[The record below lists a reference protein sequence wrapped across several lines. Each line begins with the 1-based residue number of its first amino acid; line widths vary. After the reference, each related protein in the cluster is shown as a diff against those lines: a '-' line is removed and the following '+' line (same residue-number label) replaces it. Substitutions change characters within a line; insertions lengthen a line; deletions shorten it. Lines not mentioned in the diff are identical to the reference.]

1 MGCGNSTAGAPAVV
15 IKPKGTPEQQAIA
28 QLKVLFES
36 IDADSNKTLS
46 WNELQMALQKN
57 DKLGA
62 LMTEAQI
69 NPDTYLRQKLDTNK
83 DGRVTW
89 EEFESQLRTAAIKQV
104 KSTGCVLAAEA
115 TVEEKAKARL
125 KELFESLD
133 CNKDDAVSLKEL
145 FESLDCNKDDAVS
158 QEELATKLSAEDE
171 GFKTLLVEAG
181 LNTNLE
187 VCEQLGG
194 DSDKRVTWDEFYGK
208 LKAAA
213 KAEVQG
219 TGDVAA
225 ATEIIKPEAVRTVRI
240 EDCVTYMCCL

>member
-1 MGCGNSTAGAPAVV
+1 MGCGNSTAGTPAVV

-62 LMTEAQI
+62 LMTEAQM

-115 TVEEKAKARL
+115 TVEEKAKAR
-125 KELFESLD
+125 
-133 CNKDDAVSLKEL
+133 LKEL

-240 EDCVTYMCCL
+240 EDSITYMCCL

>member
-1 MGCGNSTAGAPAVV
+1 MGCGNSTAGTPAVV

-104 KSTGCVLAAEA
+104 KSTGCVIAAEA
-115 TVEEKAKARL
+115 TVEEKAKAR
-125 KELFESLD
+125 
-133 CNKDDAVSLKEL
+133 LKEL

-240 EDCVTYMCCL
+240 EDCATYMCCL

>member
-1 MGCGNSTAGAPAVV
+1 MGCGNSTAGTPAAV
-15 IKPKGTPEQQAIA
+15 IKPKGTPEEQAIA

-89 EEFESQLRTAAIKQV
+89 EEFESQLRTTATKQV

-115 TVEEKAKARL
+115 TVEEKAKAR
-125 KELFESLD
+125 
-133 CNKDDAVSLKEL
+133 LKEL

-240 EDCVTYMCCL
+240 EDSVTYMCCL

>member
-1 MGCGNSTAGAPAVV
+1 MGCGNSTAGTPAVV

-133 CNKDDAVSLKEL
+133 CNKDDAVS
-145 FESLDCNKDDAVS
+145 

-225 ATEIIKPEAVRTVRI
+225 ATEIIKPEIIKPEAVRTVRI
-240 EDCVTYMCCL
+240 EDSITYMCCL

>member
-1 MGCGNSTAGAPAVV
+1 MGRGNSTAGTPAVPT
-15 IKPKGTPEQQAIA
+15 IKPKGTPEEQAIA

-69 NPDTYLRQKLDTNK
+69 NPDAYLRQKFDTNK

-89 EEFESQLRTAAIKQV
+89 EEFESQLRKAAVKQV
-104 KSTGCVLAAEA
+104 ENRGCVLAAEA

-133 CNKDDAVSLKEL
+133 S
-145 FESLDCNKDDAVS
+145 NKDDAVS
-158 QEELATKLSAEDE
+158 QEELAKKLSAEDE
-171 GFKTLLVEAG
+171 GFKALLVEAG

-219 TGDVAA
+219 TGDVPAA
-225 ATEIIKPEAVRTVRI
+225 LEIIKPVRTFRI
-240 EDCVTYMCCL
+240 EDAVTYMCCL

>member
-1 MGCGNSTAGAPAVV
+1 MGCGNSTAGTPAVV

-133 CNKDDAVSLKEL
+133 CNKDDAVS
-145 FESLDCNKDDAVS
+145 

>member
-1 MGCGNSTAGAPAVV
+1 MGCGNSTAGTPAAV
-15 IKPKGTPEQQAIA
+15 IKPKGTPEEQAIA

-57 DKLGA
+57 NKLGA

-104 KSTGCVLAAEA
+104 ENKGCVLAAEA
-115 TVEEKAKARL
+115 TVEEKAKAR
-125 KELFESLD
+125 
-133 CNKDDAVSLKEL
+133 LKEL

-219 TGDVAA
+219 TGHVAA

-240 EDCVTYMCCL
+240 EDSVTYMCCL

>member
-1 MGCGNSTAGAPAVV
+1 MGCVNSSAAAPT
-15 IKPKGTPEQQAIA
+15 IKAKGTPEEQAIA

-69 NPDTYLRQKLDTNK
+69 NPDAYLRQKFDTNK

-89 EEFESQLRTAAIKQV
+89 EEFESQLRKAAVKQV
-104 KSTGCVLAAEA
+104 ENRGCVLAAEA

-133 CNKDDAVSLKEL
+133 SNKDG
-145 FESLDCNKDDAVS
+145 AVS
-158 QEELATKLSAEDE
+158 QEELAKKLSAEDE
-171 GFKTLLVEAG
+171 GFKALLVEAG

-225 ATEIIKPEAVRTVRI
+225 AIEIIKPEAVRTVRI
-240 EDCVTYMCCL
+240 EDAMTYMCCL

>member
-1 MGCGNSTAGAPAVV
+1 MGCGNSTAGTPAVV

-133 CNKDDAVSLKEL
+133 CNKDDAVS
-145 FESLDCNKDDAVS
+145 

-240 EDCVTYMCCL
+240 EDCATYMCCL